1 MSGRSRPGLGDALPL
16 TGRLLAIDLGEVR
29 VGLAVSD
36 PGQVLASPA
45 ETLQVPRNADGP
57 TLDALVNASVRHE
70 AAGLVVGLPR
80 GLDGGEDAPARRARW
95 FADQLRARTDLP
107 VLLQDE
113 RFTTVEAERVLI
125 DADVSRSGRKE
136 TIDKVAAS
144 VLLQGVLE
152 RQRQRR
158 DAAQP
163 PSTD

>member
-1 MSGRSRPGLGDALPL
+1 MSGREARDLGDELPR

-45 ETLQVPRNADGP
+45 ETLQVPRDADAP
-57 TLDALVNASVRHE
+57 TLDALVNAAARHE

-80 GLDGGEDAPARRARW
+80 KLDGSEDAAAKRARW
-95 FADQLRARTDLP
+95 FAAHLRERTGLP
-107 VLLQDE
+107 VALQDE

-125 DADVSRSGRKE
+125 DADVSRSGRKASV
-136 TIDKVAAS
+136 DKVAAS

-152 RQRQRR
+152 HQRR
-158 DAAQP
+158 LRRASGQ
-163 PSTD
+163 